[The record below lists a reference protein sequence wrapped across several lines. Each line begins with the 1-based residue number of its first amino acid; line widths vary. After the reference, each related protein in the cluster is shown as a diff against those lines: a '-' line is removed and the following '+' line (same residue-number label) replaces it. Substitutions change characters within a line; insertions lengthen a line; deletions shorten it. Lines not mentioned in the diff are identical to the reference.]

1 MKAFDPHGRTDEA
14 ACGAARAETGRTRS
28 AATAFAALVFAVASV
43 AMSAPAPAQDTP
55 AANARDEDWERRAK
69 LEFDDATGTWR
80 EVEPPAPGTAE
91 GDLYA
96 ARMLIKDEEYDDAV
110 DALKKWEKTYGELD
124 PNFAAMLIAKAQ
136 AQIGDREYY
145 KAHQTLQRF
154 LNEFEGTELTDE
166 ALRQEFVIAEVFLGG
181 TRRKIWGMR
190 ILKADDIG
198 VRILDDISAH
208 YAGEQI
214 AEYALKTKGDFFR
227 RTGEHDLAE
236 MEYSRLAQEYPNSR
250 YYPNALLLA
259 ARSAI
264 ATYRGTAYDES
275 PLIEAAERYEEYANR
290 FPDDPENAG
299 VTRELETIR
308 QERAMKDF
316 TVGRYYERTRHPRSA
331 IFYYKKAVERWPGTT
346 AQALAAARLEILQD

>member
-1 MKAFDPHGRTDEA
+1 LKGGVFGVRIAL
-14 ACGAARAETGRTRS
+14 GAWVCV
-28 AATAFAALVFAVASV
+28 ALWLG
-43 AMSAPAPAQDTP
+43 SAPAAGQD
-55 AANARDEDWERRAK
+55 ADWQRRVR
-69 LEFDDATGTWR
+69 LEFDRDAASWA

-96 ARMLIKDEEYDDAV
+96 ARVFIRDGEYDDAV
-110 DALKKWEKTYGELD
+110 ASLKAWEKTYGQTN
-124 PNFAAMLIAKAQ
+124 PNFAAVLIARAQ
-136 AQIGDREYY
+136 AQIADREYY

-181 TRRKIWGMR
+181 TRRKLWGMR

-198 VRILDDISAH
+198 LRILDDISAH

-214 AEYALKTKGDFFR
+214 AEYALKTKGDYFR
-227 RTGEHDLAE
+227 RIGEHDLAE
-236 MEYSRLAQEYPNSR
+236 LEYSRLAQEYPNSR

-264 ATYRGTAYDES
+264 ATYRGTAFDES
-275 PLIEAAERYEEYANR
+275 PLIEAGERYEEYANR
-290 FPDDPENAG
+290 FPDDPESAG
-299 VTRELETIR
+299 VARELETIR

-316 TVGRYYERTRHPRSA
+316 SVGRYYERTGHPRSA
-331 IFYYKKAVERWPGTT
+331 IFYYQKVVEEWPDT
-346 AQALAAARLEILQD
+346 AAQTLAAGRLGVLRE